1 MAVVDLSNPNST
13 RGLLVSKRSDVPMS
27 GQRRAI
33 RELARVALQTST
45 GERLP
50 TASFLQDSANVGAG
64 TVQKALR
71 ILEELGALQSR
82 ARGHLGRFLE
92 SKDLS
97 QLWGLSGFPSIRA
110 ILSPPG
116 SPETYGLANGLAL
129 EFSRIGLPLN
139 VEYLI
144 GARERANLASSTPY
158 TLAFVS
164 SGAASALEEP
174 PQGWGR
180 VQLGA
185 GSYYRDDSIV
195 VLSAAE
201 AELTSRSIRIGVDRR
216 SHDHNLLTV
225 QAFGSLDELQTVDV
239 AFPDIPGALLRG
251 DIDAGVW
258 HRMLLVISPELAGLR
273 VSPLPDTAQGLVKT
287 LGSAVALFSA
297 SDAVM
302 ESVVSAVSWRA
313 VVAAQRNWMDRFAE
327 DPTATWFR

>member
-1 MAVVDLSNPNST
+1 MALMDLSGPNST
-13 RGLLVSKRSDVPMS
+13 EKFRVSKREDVPMS

-33 RELARVALQTST
+33 RELARVALGTST

-50 TASFLQDSANVGAG
+50 TAHVLQDLANVGAG

-71 ILEELGALQSR
+71 ILEELGALQTR
-82 ARGHLGRFLE
+82 ARGHMGRFLE
-92 SKDLS
+92 GKDLS

-116 SPETYGLANGLAL
+116 SPETYGLADGLAR

-185 GSYYRDDSIV
+185 GSYYRNDSIV
-195 VLSAAE
+195 VLSSAE
-201 AELTSRSIRIGVDRR
+201 AELTSKAIRIGVDRR

-225 QAFGSLDELQTVDV
+225 QAFGPLNELRTVDV

-258 HRMLLVISPELAGLR
+258 HRMLLVITPELAGLR
-273 VSPLPDTAQGLVKT
+273 VSPLPVTAQGLVKT
-287 LGSAVALFSA
+287 LGSAVALFGA

-302 ESVVSAVSWRA
+302 ESVVSAVSWRS
-313 VVAAQRNWMDRFAE
+313 VVATQRNWMDRFAG